1 MDVVL
6 FSRIQVALTTAFHIV
21 FSVLTIGLAVF
32 LVIVAWL
39 WLRSKNEIYYRRWCF
54 RGRFYSYRVFHD
66 KIIFGKVMNNQVW
79 DVFSGS
85 GGTFM
90 AFIRIKQI
98 VLRTGQILL
107 LGVTLFLVEQI
118 PFNDMLYGAGSQL
131 KSAPHSQK
139 DSGASFK
146 RILEI
151 DSDVTSSS
159 AEIINI
165 VLTGPFPPEAQV
177 IEGDAPRI
185 FCDFPDV
192 RMEKNIS
199 RTIVVNGRYVLQI
212 RTGIHPPP
220 ESKSRVVLDL
230 VPNHDYEVEQFFFE
244 QDNRYSIV
252 IREKP

>member
-1 MDVVL
+1 
-6 FSRIQVALTTAFHIV
+6 
-21 FSVLTIGLAVF
+21 
-32 LVIVAWL
+32 
-39 WLRSKNEIYYRRWCF
+39 
-54 RGRFYSYRVFHD
+54 
-66 KIIFGKVMNNQVW
+66 
-79 DVFSGS
+79 
-85 GGTFM
+85 M

-118 PFNDMLYGAGSQL
+118 PFNDILYGAGSQL
-131 KSAPHSQK
+131 KNAPYSQK
-139 DSGASFK
+139 DSGTSSK

-177 IEGDAPRI
+177 IEGGAPRI

-192 RMEKNIS
+192 RMEKNIN